1 MFCFSLFGNNFLY
14 EFKGI
19 GIQTHFIFFLALV
32 KKGFMFI
39 LKKKSNCLYQ
49 PSLSVDLTFT
59 CSIMFV
65 MAYPRVV

>member
-1 MFCFSLFGNNFLY
+1 MNS
-14 EFKGI
+14 KA

-39 LKKKSNCLYQ
+39 LKKKKSSCLYQ
-49 PSLSVDLTFT
+49 PPLSVDLTFT

-65 MAYPRVV
+65 KANPLVIQKCCHGLSLY